1 MSKIELI
8 LGLIAALILAAGY
21 TITYLMENSYA
32 IL

>member
-1 MSKIELI
+1 MKKNELL

-21 TITYLMENSYA
+21 AITHLMENSYA